1 MSDTLPELCDD
12 FALCVQEVKTKGL
25 FNCKDIPYKG
35 KVHKGQV
42 APLKEVLQKYAEC
55 EVDGELFGKPLTIS
69 ALSRRCGLRVS
80 VWYLSVIY
88 PEVRESIEVA
98 ETARAERLNELAA
111 EQLFDDNIINHYGKN
126 DDDELSAPGVALL
139 KARNKEMARQAEN
152 FNKKKFGKDPSVTIS
167 LGSVDPVSEAT
178 SLDDLRNV
186 SMIQL
191 RPPGK
196 RERDS

>member
-1 MSDTLPELCDD
+1 MK
-12 FALCVQEVKTKGL
+12 ALILAGGRGNRINEFSENQNKCMMP
-25 FNCKDIPYKG
+25 FR
-35 KVHKGQV
+35 
-42 APLKEVLQKYAEC
+42 
-55 EVDGELFGKPLTIS
+55 GKPLIQHTLERI
-69 ALSRRCGLRVS
+69 
-80 VWYLSVIY
+80 
-88 PEVRESIEVA
+88 A
-98 ETARAERLNELAA
+98 ETDLSEIIIVVGYKAE
-111 EQLFDDNIINHYGKN
+111 DIINHYGKN
-126 DDDELSAPGVALL
+126 DEDELSAPGVALL

-152 FNKKKFGKDPSVTIS
+152 FNKKKFGKDTSVTIA